1 MEREYL
7 MSNEV
12 TTEDITRGYGDL
24 GRDEVVELVEK
35 GDWSIQKNVHGVL
48 VVRDERGHVVKG
60 SGFPTNKINENMKL
74 LRGQLM
80 DEIMDSGH
88 ADLWYRKVM
97 EAVSRADVQALTLWR
112 DTFLGKPS
120 EIQEEVNTKD
130 IVDELLR
137 VQRIIDVS

>member
-1 MEREYL
+1 
-7 MSNEV
+7 MSEEV
-12 TTEDITRGYGDL
+12 TTEDIKRGYGDL
-24 GRDEVVELVEK
+24 GRDEVAELVDK
-35 GDWSIQKNVHGVL
+35 GEWSIQKNTSGAL
-48 VVRDERGHVVKG
+48 VVRNERGHVVKG
-60 SGFPTNKINENMKL
+60 SGFPSSKMHENMKL
-74 LRGQLM
+74 LRTQLM

-88 ADLWYRKVM
+88 ADLWYGKLM
-97 EAVSRADVQALTLWR
+97 EAVGRADVPALITWR